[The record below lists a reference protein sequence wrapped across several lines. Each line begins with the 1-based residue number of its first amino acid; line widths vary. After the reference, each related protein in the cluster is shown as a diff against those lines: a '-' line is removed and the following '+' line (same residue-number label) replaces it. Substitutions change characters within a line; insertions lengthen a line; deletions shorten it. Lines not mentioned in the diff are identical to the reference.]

1 MEAKQGS
8 AMELR
13 SLGHEVDHGK
23 QPQFIPTVLQVPS
36 SKGPLN
42 SSQLWECMNDI
53 KYLSRPAD
61 FLVGV
66 FMDADRIE
74 DSGGSKAVTNP
85 GPGSQ
90 ERQLVWIRRIS
101 HGNIHQPT
109 TSLESAGYQVYPF
122 FRSICTMMIYD
133 DILIQM
139 GNLLRTLV
147 DRTKRDHTINPRSC
161 SEWLTATVFG
171 GAESHAWI
179 GGAKGCRLVE
189 SDYVDFRESEL
200 VNVLESNPWSYSN
213 RI

>member
-90 ERQLVWIRRIS
+90 ERQVSGHASFKIYPWRCMLVASKVVSMDPPHLTWEHPPTNHISRI
-101 HGNIHQPT
+101 GWLP
-109 TSLESAGYQVYPF
+109 
-122 FRSICTMMIYD
+122 SI
-133 DILIQM
+133 
-139 GNLLRTLV
+139 
-147 DRTKRDHTINPRSC
+147 S
-161 SEWLTATVFG
+161 VF
-171 GAESHAWI
+171 
-179 GGAKGCRLVE
+179 
-189 SDYVDFRESEL
+189 
-200 VNVLESNPWSYSN
+200 P
-213 RI
+213 